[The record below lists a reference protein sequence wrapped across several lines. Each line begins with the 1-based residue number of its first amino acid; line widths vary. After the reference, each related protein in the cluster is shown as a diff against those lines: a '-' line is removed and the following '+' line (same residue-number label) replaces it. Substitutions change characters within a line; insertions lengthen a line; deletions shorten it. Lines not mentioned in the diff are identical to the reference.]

1 MFPSSAILE
10 EIFLSSG
17 EGNGIKGRYAISAI
31 TGFNWRKGNVETFF
45 GDRGSTGEK
54 EMLRHFLGFKWRL
67 ELKIISGMRS
77 SGLSSVHVSP

>member
-1 MFPSSAILE
+1 MESKDVTRSARLRG
-10 EIFLSSG
+10 LTG
-17 EGNGIKGRYAISAI
+17 EKEMLRH
-31 TGFNWRKGNVETFF
+31 FF